1 MLKNREGSMS
11 LLALLRA
18 QSSIYMHVKKQR
30 TGNSCSAQ
38 PRVRQHILS
47 LRSCTGSRGNTDG
60 RKVTVL
66 RVLQEH
72 SMGASG
78 TGQSEQLSGRTHAW
92 KWSQMYPIKQRE
104 PGPGPDIPQACAANQ
119 QYGGLASSPCY
130 AHS

>member
-1 MLKNREGSMS
+1 MS
-11 LLALLRA
+11 RNKGRAIAAQLNQESDNIFSLSGPALVA
-18 QSSIYMHVKKQR
+18 GETQMEE
-30 TGNSCSAQ
+30 
-38 PRVRQHILS
+38 
-47 LRSCTGSRGNTDG
+47 
-60 RKVTVL
+60 KVTVL